1 MKQYLLTDKEACEVQ
16 ELPYEKFMKY
26 GAASLSDAELLAIII
41 RTGTQNNSALD
52 IARQILER
60 FYQDRQLNFLHHVT
74 LKELMEIDGIGE
86 VKAVKIKCIAELS
99 ARMAKQH
106 ARHSL
111 SFQKPKTIAD
121 YYMEAMRHE
130 EVEKILLLLLDNQ
143 LRLMEEV
150 LLSKGTV
157 NASLLSPRE
166 VFRYALRSGACK
178 VVLLHNHPS
187 GSCAPSRQDV
197 EITHKI
203 AQAGDLMDIPLVDH
217 LIIGD
222 GCYTSLKERGYV

>member
-1 MKQYLLTDKEACEVQ
+1 
-16 ELPYEKFMKY
+16 MKY

-41 RTGTQNNSALD
+41 RTGTQNSSALD

-111 SFQKPKTIAD
+111 SFQNPKTIAD
-121 YYMEAMRHE
+121 YYMEALRHE

-187 GSCAPSRQDV
+187 GNCAPSRQDI

-222 GCYTSLKERGYV
+222 GCFTSLKERGYI

>member
-1 MKQYLLTDKEACEVQ
+1 MKQYLVRDKEASGTQ

-26 GAASLSDAELLAIII
+26 GASSLSDAELLAIII
-41 RTGTQNNSALD
+41 RTGTQSSSALD
-52 IARQILER
+52 IAKQIMER
-60 FYQDRQLNFLHHVT
+60 FCRNRQLNFLHHVT
-74 LKELMEIDGIGE
+74 LKELMEIEGIGE

-106 ARHSL
+106 ARQAL
-111 SFQKPKTIAD
+111 SFQSPVTIAD
-121 YYMEAMRHE
+121 YYMEEMRHE
-130 EVEKILLLLLDNQ
+130 EVEKILLLLLDNK
-143 LRLMEEV
+143 LRLMEEC

-166 VFRYALRSGACK
+166 VFRYALRNGACK
-178 VVLLHNHPS
+178 IVLLHNHPS
-187 GSCAPSRQDV
+187 GSCAPSRQDI

-203 AQAGDLMDIPLVDH
+203 AQAGELMDIPLIDH

-222 GCYTSLKERGYV
+222 GCYTSLKERGYI

>member
-1 MKQYLLTDKEACEVQ
+1 MRH
-16 ELPYEKFMKY
+16 

-41 RTGTQNNSALD
+41 RTGTQNSSALD
-52 IARQILER
+52 IAKQILER

-111 SFQKPKTIAD
+111 SFRDPKTIAD
-121 YYMEAMRHE
+121 YYMEEMRHE

-143 LRLMEEV
+143 LRLMENI

-157 NASLLSPRE
+157 NASLLSTRE
-166 VFRYALRSGACK
+166 VFRHALRSGACK
-178 VVLLHNHPS
+178 IMLLHNHPS
-187 GSCAPSRQDV
+187 GSCVPSRQDM

-203 AQAGDLMDIPLVDH
+203 ARAGEMMDIPLVDH

-222 GCYTSLKERGYV
+222 GCYTSLKECGSI

>member
-1 MKQYLLTDKEACEVQ
+1 MKQYLLTDREDSEIT
-16 ELPYEKFMKY
+16 ELPYEKFMRH
-26 GAASLSDAELLAIII
+26 GASSLSDAELLAIII
-41 RTGTQNNSALD
+41 RTGTQNCSALD
-52 IARQILER
+52 IAKQIMER

-106 ARHSL
+106 ARQAL
-111 SFQKPKTIAD
+111 SFQAPVTIAD
-121 YYMEAMRHE
+121 YYMEEMRHE
-130 EVEKILLLLLDNQ
+130 EVEKILLLLLDNK
-143 LRLMEEV
+143 LRLMEEI

-187 GSCAPSRQDV
+187 GSCTPSRQDI

-203 AQAGDLMDIPLVDH
+203 AQAGELMDIPLVDH

-222 GCYTSLKERGYV
+222 GCYTSLKERGYI

>member
-1 MKQYLLTDKEACEVQ
+1 MKQYLVRDKEASGTQ

-26 GAASLSDAELLAIII
+26 GASSLSDAELLAIII
-41 RTGTQNNSALD
+41 RTGTQSSSALD
-52 IARQILER
+52 IAKQIMER
-60 FYQDRQLNFLHHVT
+60 FCRNRQLNFLHHVT

-106 ARHSL
+106 ARQAL
-111 SFQKPKTIAD
+111 SFQSPVTIAD
-121 YYMEAMRHE
+121 YYMEEMRHE
-130 EVEKILLLLLDNQ
+130 EVEKILLLLLDNK
-143 LRLMEEV
+143 LRLMEEC

-187 GSCAPSRQDV
+187 GSCAPSRQDI

-203 AQAGDLMDIPLVDH
+203 AQAGELMDIPLVDH

-222 GCYTSLKERGYV
+222 GCYTSLKERGYI

>member
-1 MKQYLLTDKEACEVQ
+1 MKQYLVRDKEASGTQ

-26 GAASLSDAELLAIII
+26 GASSLSDAELLAIII
-41 RTGTQNNSALD
+41 RTGTQSSSALD
-52 IARQILER
+52 IAKQIMER
-60 FYQDRQLNFLHHVT
+60 FCRNRQLNFLHHVT

-106 ARHSL
+106 ARQAL
-111 SFQKPKTIAD
+111 SFQSPVTIAD
-121 YYMEAMRHE
+121 YYMEEMRHE
-130 EVEKILLLLLDNQ
+130 EVEKILLLLLDNK
-143 LRLMEEV
+143 LRLMEEC

-187 GSCAPSRQDV
+187 GSCAPSRQDI

-203 AQAGDLMDIPLVDH
+203 AQAGELMDIPLVDH

-222 GCYTSLKERGYV
+222 GCYTSLKERGCI